1 MQGENIETSWTAC
14 LHLTFPRQQN
24 KDLSFALFPW
34 ARSSFRF
41 QLGKIQQEN
50 ILFFNPFMPEI
61 VADPHEGFILG
72 LENLPSDIQKRS
84 QPMCIDFH
92 SPAFL
97 LPQNASPLQSP
108 VIAKEY
114 HSGDQCGGQ

>member
-1 MQGENIETSWTAC
+1 
-14 LHLTFPRQQN
+14 
-24 KDLSFALFPW
+24 
-34 ARSSFRF
+34 
-41 QLGKIQQEN
+41 
-50 ILFFNPFMPEI
+50 MPEI